1 MQREDWVV
9 LLGSAL
15 SGGQV
20 GTSVCIPD
28 VCYPEVGERGGGLI
42 IKVGLGYCWTQKK
55 SRSSFL
61 NISLSFCLYQA
72 V

>member
-20 GTSVCIPD
+20 GTSVC
-28 VCYPEVGERGGGLI
+28 YPEVGEWGRGLA
-42 IKVGLGYCWTQKK
+42 
-55 SRSSFL
+55 
-61 NISLSFCLYQA
+61 SLSKWVWGIVGMWESPKSTALDWF
-72 V
+72 

>member
-20 GTSVCIPD
+20 GAS
-28 VCYPEVGERGGGLI
+28 VCYPEVGEGGPRYQSGFGVLLEC
-42 IKVGLGYCWTQKK
+42 GNLLRALHWTGSKD
-55 SRSSFL
+55 
-61 NISLSFCLYQA
+61 IC
-72 V
+72 

>member
-9 LLGSAL
+9 LSGSAL

-42 IKVGLGYCWTQKK
+42 IKVGLGYCWNLLRALRWTGSKD
-55 SRSSFL
+55 
-61 NISLSFCLYQA
+61 IC
-72 V
+72 